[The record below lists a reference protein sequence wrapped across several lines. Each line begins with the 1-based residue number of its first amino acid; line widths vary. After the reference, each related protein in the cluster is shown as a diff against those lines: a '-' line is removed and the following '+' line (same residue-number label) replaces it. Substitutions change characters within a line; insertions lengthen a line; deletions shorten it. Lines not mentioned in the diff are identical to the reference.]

1 MHVTACVL
9 QSHLNHRQAIPPIC
23 VCARVPFNGFCVQGF
38 GMADMS
44 PKLAKAFL
52 DMSATYYPER
62 LGMFVLV
69 DTPAVFSVL
78 WNAIEKLV
86 VSAVHNV
93 KPSWHV
99 LWHVL
104 CLLHPGDKENIVLA
118 PPPAIAPDAC

>member
-1 MHVTACVL
+1 
-9 QSHLNHRQAIPPIC
+9 
-23 VCARVPFNGFCVQGF
+23 
-38 GMADMS
+38 MADMS

-86 VSAVHNV
+86 VSVGH
-93 KPSWHV
+93 KHT
-99 LWHVL
+99 L
-104 CLLHPGDKENIVLA
+104 CIVPDGLGLRMHTMHLCGHKKA
-118 PPPAIAPDAC
+118 CPLVGVADGDAC